1 MKGKDN
7 KPHIGIFGRRN
18 NGKSSFIN
26 MICGQEVAIVSNFA
40 GTTTDPVK
48 KSVEIFGIGPTI
60 IIDTAGIDDKGELGK
75 KRIDKTLKVIK
86 TIDLAILLIS
96 DNKFGEFEN
105 MLIDEFN
112 KYDVPF
118 VLFHNKK
125 DKAVA
130 DKALKSALA
139 EKYNKTL
146 LDIST
151 MDNSD
156 LEKVTQMIREN
167 IPESVF
173 KKPSLLEGLVK
184 PKDMVLLITPIDSE
198 APEGR
203 MILPQVMAI
212 RDVLD
217 QHCICVCVRE
227 TELED
232 FMKLDIKPALAV
244 TDSQAFEYVSSIVP
258 ADVPL
263 TGFSILCARLKA
275 NFNKYLEGTPYIS
288 KLKDGDKILMLESC
302 THHLSCE
309 DIGRYKLPRWIKEF
323 TAKDIEFE
331 VVAGLDDFQKEI
343 YNYAMVI
350 QCGGCVATKK
360 QITSR
365 LKPAIDAGIPVSN
378 YGMAI
383 AWLNGIFKRAVE
395 PFH

>member
-48 KSVEIFGIGPTI
+48 KSVEIFGVGPTI
-60 IIDTAGIDDKGELGK
+60 IVDTAGIDDEGELGK

-86 TIDLAILLIS
+86 TIDLAVLLIS

-105 MLIDEFN
+105 MLINEFN
-112 KYDVPF
+112 KYDLPF

-125 DKAVA
+125 DEAVA
-130 DKALKSALA
+130 DTALISALA
-139 EKYNKTL
+139 EKYNKSI

-151 MDNSD
+151 LDDVD
-156 LEKVTQMIREN
+156 LESITQIIRES
-167 IPESVF
+167 IPTSVF
-173 KKPSLLEGLVK
+173 VKPSLLEGLVK
-184 PKDMVLLITPIDSE
+184 PKDVVLLITPIDSE

-232 FMKLDIKPALAV
+232 FMKLGVKPALAV
-244 TDSQAFEYVSSIVP
+244 TDSQAFEYVSSVVP
-258 ADVPL
+258 EDVPL
-263 TGFSILCARLKA
+263 TGFSVLFARLRA
-275 NFNKYLEGTPYIS
+275 NFEKYLEGTPNIS
-288 KLKDGDKILMLESC
+288 KLKDGDKVLILESC

-309 DIGRYKLPRWIKEF
+309 DIGRFKLPRWIKEF
-323 TAKDIEFE
+323 TSKNIDFE
-331 VVAGLDDFQKEI
+331 VVAGLDDFEKDI
-343 YNYAMVI
+343 NNYAMVI

-360 QITSR
+360 QIHNR

-378 YGMAI
+378 YGLAI
-383 AWLNGIFKRAVE
+383 AWLKGIFIRAVA
-395 PFH
+395 PFN

>member
-263 TGFSILCARLKA
+263 TGFSILFARLKA

-343 YNYAMVI
+343 NNYAMVI

>member
-227 TELED
+227 IELED

-263 TGFSILCARLKA
+263 TGFSILFARLKA

>member
-263 TGFSILCARLKA
+263 TGFSILFARLKA

>member
-1 MKGKDN
+1 
-7 KPHIGIFGRRN
+7 
-18 NGKSSFIN
+18 

-227 TELED
+227 IELED

-263 TGFSILCARLKA
+263 TGFSILFARLKA